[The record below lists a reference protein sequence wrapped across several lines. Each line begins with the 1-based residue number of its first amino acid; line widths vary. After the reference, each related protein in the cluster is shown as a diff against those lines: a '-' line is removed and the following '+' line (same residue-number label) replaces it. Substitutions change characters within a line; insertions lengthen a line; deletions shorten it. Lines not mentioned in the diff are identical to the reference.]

1 MAKMT
6 MVQALNLALRQEM
19 ERDNNVVLLG
29 QDIGPDGGVFRVTDS
44 LIDTFGKEP
53 GRPTLTIKELV
64 TACKW
69 NKVEGGKARG
79 NSRARNTLRRLVRSS
94 WVGHPEDVGDGLY
107 RLTTGGANRIRRLK
121 PKPAKSKETSRAAS

>member
-1 MAKMT
+1 MSKKELKSKQGQRGEELKLHYSELSTNEKKIIGVLAK
-6 MVQALNLALRQEM
+6 
-19 ERDNNVVLLG
+19 
-29 QDIGPDGGVFRVTDS
+29 
-44 LIDTFGKEP
+44 P

-64 TACKW
+64 VACKW

-107 RLTTGGANRIRRLK
+107 RLTSGGANRLRRLK
-121 PKPAKSKETSRAAS
+121 PKPAKRAKSKEARAAS